1 MVAPLWKSRRFSESH
16 SPDRGASKSE
26 FLSMTWAELPE
37 LGHDSHSLTELPK
50 LAPFVAPL
58 TSP

>member
-1 MVAPLWKSRRFSESH
+1 
-16 SPDRGASKSE
+16 
-26 FLSMTWAELPE
+26 MTWAELPE

-50 LAPFVAPL
+50 LAPLVAPL